1 MEVGDEMETFTV
13 EMVNSLASSQ
23 VAFGSLFILLL
34 VYVLRT
40 SEKREAK
47 LQEQLDKIIPIL
59 DNLVR
64 DVNDIKNDMKKG

>member
-1 MEVGDEMETFTV
+1 MDGVTV

-40 SEKREAK
+40 SEKRESK

>member
-1 MEVGDEMETFTV
+1 MEGITV
-13 EMVNSLASSQ
+13 DMVNSLASSQ

>member
-1 MEVGDEMETFTV
+1 MEGITV
-13 EMVNSLASSQ
+13 EMINSLASSQ

>member
-1 MEVGDEMETFTV
+1 MEGITV

-34 VYVLRT
+34 VYFLRT
-40 SEKREAK
+40 SEKREPK

>member
-1 MEVGDEMETFTV
+1 MEGITM
-13 EMVNSLASSQ
+13 EMVNSLAGSQ

-40 SEKREAK
+40 SEKRESK

>member
-1 MEVGDEMETFTV
+1 MEGITV

>member
-1 MEVGDEMETFTV
+1 MEGITV

-40 SEKREAK
+40 SEKRESK
-47 LQEQLDKIIPIL
+47 LQEQLDKIKPIL

>member
-1 MEVGDEMETFTV
+1 MEGITV

-64 DVNDIKNDMKKG
+64 DVNEIKNDMKKG

>member
-1 MEVGDEMETFTV
+1 MEGITV

-23 VAFGSLFILLL
+23 VAFGSLFIRLL

>member
-1 MEVGDEMETFTV
+1 METFTV

>member
-1 MEVGDEMETFTV
+1 MEGITV
-13 EMVNSLASSQ
+13 DMVNSLASSQ

-40 SEKREAK
+40 SEKRESK

>member
-1 MEVGDEMETFTV
+1 MEGITV

-40 SEKREAK
+40 SEKRESK

>member
-1 MEVGDEMETFTV
+1 MEGITV

-34 VYVLRT
+34 VYVLIT
-40 SEKREAK
+40 SEKRESK

>member
-1 MEVGDEMETFTV
+1 MEGITV
-13 EMVNSLASSQ
+13 DMVNSLASSQ

-40 SEKREAK
+40 SEKRESK

-64 DVNDIKNDMKKG
+64 DVNDIRNDMKKG

>member
-1 MEVGDEMETFTV
+1 MEGITV
-13 EMVNSLASSQ
+13 EMVNSLAGSQ

>member
-1 MEVGDEMETFTV
+1 MEGITV

-40 SEKREAK
+40 SEKRESK

-64 DVNDIKNDMKKG
+64 DVNEIKNDMKKG

>member
-1 MEVGDEMETFTV
+1 MEGITV

-40 SEKREAK
+40 SEKREAQ

>member
-1 MEVGDEMETFTV
+1 MEGITV

-40 SEKREAK
+40 SEKRESK
-47 LQEQLDKIIPIL
+47 LQEQLDRIIPIL
-59 DNLVR
+59 DN
-64 DVNDIKNDMKKG
+64 